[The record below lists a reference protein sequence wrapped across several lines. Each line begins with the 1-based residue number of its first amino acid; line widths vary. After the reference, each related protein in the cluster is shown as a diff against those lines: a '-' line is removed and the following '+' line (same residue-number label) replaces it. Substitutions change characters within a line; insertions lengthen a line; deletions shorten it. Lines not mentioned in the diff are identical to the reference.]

1 MNQPSSLRL
10 ELGLSGDQ
18 FYRRVRIL
26 IDAGLVTTE
35 RGVKNQILLKDEHA
49 AVLRQF
55 RAIEQ
60 NSQEHSLEWCLE
72 RLRYA
77 LEATRAKQL
86 EESLTFARIEVNQV
100 RMALTKYKRNPI
112 RRFFRA
118 IALRFTRRR
127 PDAS

>member
-1 MNQPSSLRL
+1 MSTPSSLRS

-26 IDAGLVTTE
+26 IDAGLITTE
-35 RGVKNQILLKDEHA
+35 RGTKNQILLKDEHA

-72 RLRYA
+72 RLRYE
-77 LEATRAKQL
+77 LEAARAKKL

-100 RMALTKYKRNPI
+100 RMALAKRTRNPFL
-112 RRFFRA
+112 RFFRA
-118 IALRFTRRR
+118 ISFRFSRKR
-127 PDAS
+127 PAAT